1 MLKLTKLI
9 VLVAIAVVALSAV
22 AADDDLVLPLLRGP
36 LDLHDPPR
44 RRAAADEELEQVA
57 ILPFRSPGISKANA
71 TS

>member
-9 VLVAIAVVALSAV
+9 ALVAIAVVALSAV

-44 RRAAADEELEQVA
+44 RRAAVDE
-57 ILPFRSPGISKANA
+57 
-71 TS
+71 